1 LATNGADNENDQL
14 CLVKHNL
21 FSETR
26 NSRNFLARSLDYIHL
41 GERGEINTDPKKPLE
56 RFEKIRNDSINHA
69 KNLSKSNK

>member
-26 NSRNFLARSLDYIHL
+26 NNRNFLARSLDNIHL
-41 GERGEINTDPKKPLE
+41 GKRGEINTDPK
-56 RFEKIRNDSINHA
+56 NHA